1 MTSSFYNHK
10 HFHNFAPYYDI
21 RQSDMEISINLEVPG
36 IAREDI
42 RLELANGILTV
53 SGEKRVD
60 AVVIT
65 DPKQKVV
72 ISHNKTV
79 VVPSSGGPIKTVV
92 TETDTATTRTVVNDS
107 RVVSDSTVVR
117 DDAPVSHH
125 EHKSKVTKT
134 VTKDTKVVSNP
145 KKTVETTVVK
155 ETESKIIHDPNRTAK
170 NYPDV
175 QTTIQDDSS
184 STSTSF
190 PVVAE
195 KRTVVLKKDPLDK
208 ETIVVTGSD
217 SVEIVRTGLA
227 HKSHHH
233 KDYKDKRYEG
243 EEHVH
248 HQKAVAVE
256 EDDQHTLDDN
266 HVYHKDH
273 MDHIHQLHKD
283 KVVDDKDRFKAKEI
297 TLVDHDG
304 GLHTRTVAVDRDP
317 LHKEIISKNPVPKEE
332 DDRYILDP
340 KDHKYYYSCDRSFG
354 PFTRHIRVPDDLTP
368 DDIDAHLQNG
378 ILNITMPHKH
388 WGRKSDNR
396 NIEVKEGKRF

>member
-1 MTSSFYNHK
+1 
-10 HFHNFAPYYDI
+10 
-21 RQSDMEISINLEVPG
+21 MEISINLEVPG
-36 IAREDI
+36 IAREDL

-60 AVVIT
+60 AVIVT

-79 VVPSSGGPIKTVV
+79 IVPTNGGPIKTVV
-92 TETDTATTRTVVNDS
+92 TETDTATIVHPN
-107 RVVSDSTVVR
+107 
-117 DDAPVSHH
+117 
-125 EHKSKVTKT
+125 KVTKT
-134 VTKDTKVVSNP
+134 VVKETDTKIVSDPNP
-145 KKTVETTVVK
+145 PVSKKYLKETETKTVKETRDANGKETRTVVK

-170 NYPDV
+170 TYPDV
-175 QTTIQDDSS
+175 QPFVQDSP
-184 STSTSF
+184 STSF

-195 KRTVVLKKDPLDK
+195 KKTVVLEMNALDR
-208 ETIVVTGSD
+208 ETIVVTGND
-217 SVEIVRTGLA
+217 SVEIVRTGGA
-227 HKSHHH
+227 HSHHH

-243 EEHVH
+243 EQHVH

-332 DDRYILDP
+332 DDRYVLDP

-354 PFTRHIRVPDDLTP
+354 PFTRHIRVPEDLTP

-388 WGRKSDNR
+388 WGRRSDAKT
-396 NIEVKEGKRF
+396 IEVKEGKR